1 MESIGFT
8 FFESFMSY
16 VAALQW
22 PLVLI
27 FLVLVGRQ
35 IKGFRPEERAQALLM
50 FLYFF
55 LVITTFWIL
64 KPIKKTSFLE
74 FYSSTPFD
82 LFGWVLDG
90 PGAEQIAKVLNM
102 VVAFAAATIFTILAR
117 TLRRQQLT
125 YALSIFFVL
134 AYAVYTF
141 LLNSPGAFTIWSFY
155 LFGDLFST
163 LMVAS
168 FFAFLNDSVAPAA
181 AKRLYGLI
189 GLGGVLGG
197 FFGSSVVGI
206 YVKAS
211 SPSMWMWVC
220 LGIAVA
226 IAIIAMAAGRL
237 VQRHPPAEAPAE
249 AKDEEK
255 PAGNPALE
263 GARLVFRSKYLLSIV
278 AIVGLYEMVSTI
290 MDFQF
295 TSAVVHH
302 LEGASISEHFPRVF
316 SFTAFVAVVV
326 QLLLTSFVMTRFGV
340 GTALLFLPVVALLG
354 SAGFFIAPVLLI
366 GSLLNTTDNGLSY
379 SINQSAKEV
388 LYVPTTRDEKYKAK
402 AFIDMFVQRF
412 AKALA
417 VGLNLLIVT
426 LFSGFGAIRWL
437 SLATIVILVVWIAA
451 ARYAGRSFGEK
462 ETGLSS

>member
-1 MESIGFT
+1 
-8 FFESFMSY
+8 MSY

-22 PLVLI
+22 PLLLI

-64 KPIKKTSFLE
+64 KPIKKTSFLA

-134 AYAVYTF
+134 AYAVYSF

-181 AKRLYGLI
+181 AKRLY
-189 GLGGVLGG
+189 
-197 FFGSSVVGI
+197 
-206 YVKAS
+206 
-211 SPSMWMWVC
+211 PC
-220 LGIAVA
+220 
-226 IAIIAMAAGRL
+226 
-237 VQRHPPAEAPAE
+237 
-249 AKDEEK
+249 
-255 PAGNPALE
+255 
-263 GARLVFRSKYLLSIV
+263 
-278 AIVGLYEMVSTI
+278 
-290 MDFQF
+290 
-295 TSAVVHH
+295 
-302 LEGASISEHFPRVF
+302 
-316 SFTAFVAVVV
+316 
-326 QLLLTSFVMTRFGV
+326 
-340 GTALLFLPVVALLG
+340 
-354 SAGFFIAPVLLI
+354 
-366 GSLLNTTDNGLSY
+366 
-379 SINQSAKEV
+379 
-388 LYVPTTRDEKYKAK
+388 
-402 AFIDMFVQRF
+402 
-412 AKALA
+412 
-417 VGLNLLIVT
+417 
-426 LFSGFGAIRWL
+426 
-437 SLATIVILVVWIAA
+437 
-451 ARYAGRSFGEK
+451 
-462 ETGLSS
+462 TGLSELSRSRMIRR